1 MSDAFADALAIVL
14 RHEGGYQ
21 CDRHDAGNWTG
32 GAIGAGELRGTKFGI
47 SAASYPLLDIRNLA
61 ESDAAAI
68 YRRDFWDPMAL
79 DRFPPATAAKLF
91 DAAVLMGQ
99 KPAIKCLQRAL
110 RAAGYRAIDD
120 DGVIGQETLGAAQ
133 GAMAP
138 VLLAAFRE
146 AIADRHRLT
155 AEMRPGD
162 ARFLP
167 GWLKRAYDEV

>member
-1 MSDAFADALAIVL
+1 MTDAFAPALDIVL

-21 CDRHDAGNWTG
+21 NDRHDDGNWTG
-32 GAIGAGELRGTKFGI
+32 GKVGAGELRGTKFGI
-47 SAASYPLLDIRNLA
+47 SAASYPKLEIANLT
-61 ESDAAAI
+61 ETDAAAI

-79 DRFPPATAAKLF
+79 DRFPPAIAAKLF
-91 DAAVLMGQ
+91 DAAVLLGP

-110 RAAGYRAIDD
+110 RASGYRAIDD

-138 VLLAAFRE
+138 VVLAAFRE
-146 AIADRHRLT
+146 AIADRNRLT

-162 ARFLP
+162 ARFLSD
-167 GWLKRAYDEV
+167 WLKRAYDEV